1 MLVIF
6 MVKFGIELVPQ
17 TPINKIVDL
26 TVLAEE
32 LGLDTVWITDHF
44 YNRNTYI
51 TLTAIA
57 LKTKKIHL
65 GPGVTNPYVVNPVWT
80 ASAIASLDEVSGG
93 RALLG
98 IGAGDKVTLE
108 KLSIPQKIPLTA
120 IKESVQ
126 TIRRLLNGEA
136 VTFEGRFLKMKDA
149 RLSFKPAH
157 EIPIYIGAQGPKM
170 LKLSSKIG
178 DGILINASNPK
189 DFEYAMGIIKEA
201 AGEKL
206 EKLDIVAYTCFSV
219 DEDRGEARNKA
230 IPIVAFIVAGA
241 PEKVLERH
249 GVNLENAE
257 KIKEALARGDFKKAF
272 KNVTEDMV
280 KAFSIY
286 GTPEDCIKSIK
297 ELLNIGVT
305 HVVFGSPLGVK
316 KKKALRLI
324 GENVIPAFK

>member
-1 MLVIF
+1 M
-6 MVKFGIELVPQ
+6 
-17 TPINKIVDL
+17 
-26 TVLAEE
+26 
-32 LGLDTVWITDHF
+32 
-44 YNRNTYI
+44 
-51 TLTAIA
+51 
-57 LKTKKIHL
+57 
-65 GPGVTNPYVVNPVWT
+65 
-80 ASAIASLDEVSGG
+80 
-93 RALLG
+93 
-98 IGAGDKVTLE
+98 
-108 KLSIPQKIPLTA
+108 TA

-201 AGEKL
+201 ASEKL
-206 EKLDIVAYTCFSV
+206 EKLDI
-219 DEDRGEARNKA
+219 
-230 IPIVAFIVAGA
+230 
-241 PEKVLERH
+241 
-249 GVNLENAE
+249 
-257 KIKEALARGDFKKAF
+257 ALARGDFKKAF

-305 HVVFGSPLGVK
+305 HVVFGSPLGAK